1 MTDDE
6 MNTIRTNIA
15 AISTHNALRMHS
27 LRSIESME
35 QLSTGKKLSVSNP
48 NSSVHV
54 QSSKNTAALRSLEI
68 AARSINDAISLINSI
83 DVTASNI
90 QNSLIDMRT
99 VAMSESD
106 LLQNTYWGDKGKIC
120 DYFQQAS
127 EGIIDMVDGHSWN
140 GQNFMI
146 GGGENDH
153 TTTTLNFSFNAGG
166 SDTSDTIQI
175 ELKSFHPHSA
185 IDRDGNFWGDPTAPN
200 LPDLNKSAGTDTHV
214 YGDAALYHGM
224 QSRYFGLPNTGAPY
238 KEGHLHGDN
247 RDAIDHTIIQ
257 LDRAISGLTAER
269 ARLGSFLSRLGH
281 MADNVTNEILNKR
294 VRKSQIEDT
303 DVASQIAEFSKREI
317 LKQTSIAMLTQINRK
332 GSELLEL
339 LN

>member
-1 MTDDE
+1 

-35 QLSTGKKLSVSNP
+35 QLSTGKKLSVSRS

-54 QSSKNTAALRSLEI
+54 QSSSNTAALRSLEM
-68 AARSINDAISLINSI
+68 AARSINDAISLFNSI

-120 DYFQQAS
+120 DYFQQVE
-127 EGIIDMVDGHSWN
+127 EGIIDMVNGHSWN
-140 GQNFMI
+140 GQNFMT
-146 GGGENDH
+146 GGGENNH

-166 SDTSDTIQI
+166 SGTSDNIQI

-185 IDRDGNFWGDPTAPN
+185 IDRDGQFHGNPAAPN
-200 LPDLNKSAGTDTHV
+200 LPDLNKTAGTDTHV
-214 YGDAALYHGM
+214 YGDAALYHGHP
-224 QSRYFGLPNTGAPY
+224 LTGAPY

-247 RDAIDHTIIQ
+247 RNAIDHTIIQ

-269 ARLGSFLSRLGH
+269 ARLGSFLSRLSH
-281 MADNVTNEILNKR
+281 MADNVTDEILNAR
-294 VRKSQIEDT
+294 VHKSQIEDT
-303 DVASQIAEFSKREI
+303 DVARQIAEFSKREI
-317 LKQTSIAMLTQINRK
+317 LKQTSMAMLAQINRQ
-332 GSELLEL
+332 GSELIEL

>member
-1 MTDDE
+1 

-15 AISTHNALRMHS
+15 AVSTHNALRMHN
-27 LRSIESME
+27 LRSMEAME
-35 QLSTGKKLSVSNP
+35 QLSTGKRLSVSRS

-54 QSSKNTAALRSLEI
+54 QSSTNTAALRSLEM
-68 AARSINDAISLINSI
+68 AARNINDAISLFNSI

-90 QNSLIDMRT
+90 QNSLIDMKT

-106 LLQNTYWGDKGKIC
+106 LLQNTYFGDKGKIC
-120 DYFQQAS
+120 DYFQQAE
-127 EGIIDMVDGHSWN
+127 EGIIDMVNGHTWN

-146 GGGENDH
+146 GGGENNH

-166 SDTSDTIQI
+166 TDASDTIEI

-185 IDRDGNFWGDPTAPN
+185 IDRNGNFWGNPAAPN

-214 YGDAALYHGM
+214 YGDAALYHGS
-224 QSRYFGLPNTGAPY
+224 QGRHGFPDTGAPY

-269 ARLGSFLSRLGH
+269 ARLGGFISRLSH
-281 MADNVTNEILNKR
+281 MADNVTNEILNSR
-294 VRKSQIEDT
+294 VRKSQIEDI

-317 LKQTSIAMLTQINRK
+317 LKQTSMAMLTQINRR

-339 LN
+339 LH

>member
-1 MTDDE
+1 

-15 AISTHNALRMHS
+15 AISTHNALRMHN

-35 QLSTGKKLSVSNP
+35 QLSTGKKLSVGSP
-48 NSSVHV
+48 NSSVYV
-54 QSSKNTAALRSLEI
+54 QSSKNTAALRSLEM
-68 AARSINDAISLINSI
+68 ASRNINNAISLISSI

-90 QNSLIDMRT
+90 QNSLIGMRN

-120 DYFQQAS
+120 DYFQQAE
-127 EGIIDMVDGHSWN
+127 EGIIDMVNGHLWN
-140 GQNFMI
+140 GQNFMT
-146 GGGENDH
+146 GGGENNH
-153 TTTTLNFSFNAGG
+153 TTTTLNFAFNAGG
-166 SDTSDTIQI
+166 ADTSDTVQI

-185 IDRDGNFWGDPTAPN
+185 IDRDGLFWGDPDTPN

-214 YGDAALYHGM
+214 YGDAALFHGS
-224 QSRYFGLPNTGAPY
+224 QGRYGRPNTGAPY

-257 LDRAISGLTAER
+257 LDRAIDGLTAER
-269 ARLGSFLSRLGH
+269 ARLGGFLSRLSH
-281 MADNVTNEILNKR
+281 MADNVSGEILNTR

-303 DVASQIAEFSKREI
+303 DVASQIAEFSKRQI
-317 LKQTSIAMLTQINRK
+317 LKQTSMAMLTQINRK
-332 GSELLEL
+332 GSDLHEL

>member
-1 MTDDE
+1 

-15 AISTHNALRMHS
+15 AASTHNALRMHN

-35 QLSTGKKLSVSNP
+35 QLSTGKKLSISRS
-48 NSSVHV
+48 NSSVHI
-54 QSSKNTAALRSLEI
+54 QSGKNTAALRSLEM

-90 QNSLIDMRT
+90 QNSLTDMRT

-120 DYFQQAS
+120 DYFQEAE
-127 EGIIDMVDGHSWN
+127 EGIIDMVNGHSWN
-140 GQNFMI
+140 GQNFMT
-146 GGGENDH
+146 GGGENNH
-153 TTTTLNFSFNAGG
+153 TTTVLNFSFNAGG
-166 SDTSDTIQI
+166 SETSDNIQI

-185 IDRDGNFWGDPTAPN
+185 IDRDGQFWGNPAAPN

-214 YGDAALYHGM
+214 YGDAALYHGH
-224 QSRYFGLPNTGAPY
+224 PITGAPY
-238 KEGHLHGDN
+238 NEGHLHGDN
-247 RDAIDHTIIQ
+247 RNAIDHTIIQ
-257 LDRAISGLTAER
+257 LDRALSGLTAER
-269 ARLGSFLSRLGH
+269 ARLGGFLSRLSH
-281 MADNVTNEILNKR
+281 MADNVTNEILNTR

>member
-1 MTDDE
+1 

-15 AISTHNALRMHS
+15 AVSTHNALRMHN
-27 LRSIESME
+27 LRSMEAME
-35 QLSTGKKLSVSNP
+35 QLSTGKRLSVSRS

-54 QSSKNTAALRSLEI
+54 QSSTNTAALRSLEM
-68 AARSINDAISLINSI
+68 AARSINDAISLFNSI

-90 QNSLIDMRT
+90 QNSLIDMKT

-106 LLQNTYWGDKGKIC
+106 LLQNTYFGDKGKIC
-120 DYFQQAS
+120 DYFQQAE
-127 EGIIDMVDGHSWN
+127 EGIIDMVNGHTWN

-146 GGGENDH
+146 GGGENNH

-166 SDTSDTIQI
+166 TDASDTIEI

-185 IDRDGNFWGDPTAPN
+185 IDRNGNFWGNPAAPN

-214 YGDAALYHGM
+214 YGDAALYHGS
-224 QSRYFGLPNTGAPY
+224 QGRHGFPDTGAPY

-269 ARLGSFLSRLGH
+269 ARLGGFISRLSH
-281 MADNVTNEILNKR
+281 MADNVTNEILNSR
-294 VRKSQIEDT
+294 VRKSQIEDI

-317 LKQTSIAMLTQINRK
+317 LKQTSMAMLTQINRR

-339 LN
+339 LH

>member
-1 MTDDE
+1 M
-6 MNTIRTNIA
+6 
-15 AISTHNALRMHS
+15 
-27 LRSIESME
+27 
-35 QLSTGKKLSVSNP
+35 
-48 NSSVHV
+48 
-54 QSSKNTAALRSLEI
+54 
-68 AARSINDAISLINSI
+68 AARSINDAISLFNSI

-90 QNSLIDMRT
+90 QNSLIDMKT

-120 DYFQQAS
+120 DYFQQAE
-127 EGIIDMVDGHSWN
+127 EGIIDMVNGHTWN

-146 GGGENDH
+146 GGGENNH

-166 SDTSDTIQI
+166 TDASDTIEI

-185 IDRDGNFWGDPTAPN
+185 IDRNGNFWGDPAAPN

-214 YGDAALYHGM
+214 YGDAALYHGS
-224 QSRYFGLPNTGAPY
+224 QSRYFGNPNTGAPY

-269 ARLGSFLSRLGH
+269 ARLGGFISRLSH
-281 MADNVTNEILNKR
+281 MADNVTSEILNTR

-317 LKQTSIAMLTQINRK
+317 LKQTSMAMLTQINRK
-332 GSELLEL
+332 GLELLEL
-339 LN
+339 LH

>member
-1 MTDDE
+1 

-35 QLSTGKKLSVSNP
+35 QLSTGKKLSVSRS

-54 QSSKNTAALRSLEI
+54 QSSSNTAALRSLEM
-68 AARSINDAISLINSI
+68 AARSINDAISLFNSI

-120 DYFQQAS
+120 DYFQQVE

-140 GQNFMI
+140 GQNFMT
-146 GGGENDH
+146 GGGENNH

-166 SDTSDTIQI
+166 SDTSDNIQI

-185 IDRDGNFWGDPTAPN
+185 IDRNGQFHGNPAAPN
-200 LPDLNKSAGTDTHV
+200 LPDLNKTAGTDTHV
-214 YGDAALYHGM
+214 YGDAALYHGHP
-224 QSRYFGLPNTGAPY
+224 LTGAPY

-247 RDAIDHTIIQ
+247 RNAIDHTIIQ

-269 ARLGSFLSRLGH
+269 ARLGSFLSRLSH
-281 MADNVTNEILNKR
+281 MADNVTDEILNAR
-294 VRKSQIEDT
+294 VHKSQIEDT
-303 DVASQIAEFSKREI
+303 DVARQIAEFSKREI
-317 LKQTSIAMLTQINRK
+317 LKQTSMAMLAQINRQ
-332 GSELLEL
+332 GSELIEL

>member
-1 MTDDE
+1 

-35 QLSTGKKLSVSNP
+35 QLSTGKKLSVSRS

-54 QSSKNTAALRSLEI
+54 QSSSNTAALRSLEM
-68 AARSINDAISLINSI
+68 AARSIYDAISLFNSI

-120 DYFQQAS
+120 DYFQQVE
-127 EGIIDMVDGHSWN
+127 EGIIDMVNGHSWN
-140 GQNFMI
+140 GQNFMT
-146 GGGENDH
+146 GGGENNH

-166 SDTSDTIQI
+166 SDTSDNIQI

-185 IDRDGNFWGDPTAPN
+185 IDRDGQFHGNPAAPN
-200 LPDLNKSAGTDTHV
+200 LPDLNKTAGTDTHV
-214 YGDAALYHGM
+214 YGDAALYHGHP
-224 QSRYFGLPNTGAPY
+224 LTGAPY

-247 RDAIDHTIIQ
+247 RSAIDHTIIQ

-269 ARLGSFLSRLGH
+269 ARLGSFLSRLSH
-281 MADNVTNEILNKR
+281 MADNVTDEILNAR
-294 VRKSQIEDT
+294 VHKSQIEDT
-303 DVASQIAEFSKREI
+303 DVARQIAEFSKREI
-317 LKQTSIAMLTQINRK
+317 LKQTSMAMLAQINRQ
-332 GSELLEL
+332 GSELIEL

>member
-1 MTDDE
+1 

-35 QLSTGKKLSVSNP
+35 QLSTGKKLSVSRP

-54 QSSKNTAALRSLEI
+54 QSSKSTAALRSLEM
-68 AARSINDAISLINSI
+68 AARSINDAISLFNSI

-106 LLQNTYWGDKGKIC
+106 LLQNTYFGDKGKIC
-120 DYFQQAS
+120 DYFQEVE
-127 EGIIDMVDGHSWN
+127 EGIIDMVNGHTWN

-146 GGGENDH
+146 GGGENNH

-166 SDTSDTIQI
+166 SDTSDNIQI

-185 IDRDGNFWGDPTAPN
+185 IDRNGQFWGNPAAPN

-214 YGDAALYHGM
+214 YGDAALYHGH
-224 QSRYFGLPNTGAPY
+224 PVTGAPY
-238 KEGHLHGDN
+238 NEGHLHGDN

-269 ARLGSFLSRLGH
+269 ARLGGFLSRLSH
-281 MADNVTNEILNKR
+281 MADNVTNEILNTR
-294 VRKSQIEDT
+294 TRKSQIEDT
-303 DVASQIAEFSKREI
+303 DFAGQIAEFSKREI

>member
-1 MTDDE
+1 

-15 AISTHNALRMHS
+15 AATTHNALRMHN
-27 LRSIESME
+27 LRSIEAME
-35 QLSTGKKLSVSNP
+35 QLSTGKRLSVSRS

-54 QSSKNTAALRSLEI
+54 QSSTNTAALRSLEM
-68 AARSINDAISLINSI
+68 AARNINDAISLFNSI

-90 QNSLIDMRT
+90 QNSLIDMKT

-120 DYFQQAS
+120 DYFQQAE
-127 EGIIDMVDGHSWN
+127 EGIIDMVNGHTWN

-146 GGGENDH
+146 GGGENNH

-166 SDTSDTIQI
+166 TDASDTIEI

-185 IDRDGNFWGDPTAPN
+185 IDRNGNFWGNPAAPN

-214 YGDAALYHGM
+214 YGDAALYHGS
-224 QSRYFGLPNTGAPY
+224 QGRHGFPDTGAPY

-269 ARLGSFLSRLGH
+269 ARLGGFISRLSH
-281 MADNVTNEILNKR
+281 MADSVTNEILNTR

-317 LKQTSIAMLTQINRK
+317 LKQTSMAMLTQINRR

-339 LN
+339 LH

>member
-1 MTDDE
+1 

-15 AISTHNALRMHS
+15 AVSTHNALRMHN
-27 LRSIESME
+27 LRSMEAME
-35 QLSTGKKLSVSNP
+35 QLSTGKRLSVSRS

-54 QSSKNTAALRSLEI
+54 QSSTNTAALRSLEM
-68 AARSINDAISLINSI
+68 AARSINDAISLFNSI

-90 QNSLIDMRT
+90 QNSLIDMKT

-120 DYFQQAS
+120 DYFQQAE
-127 EGIIDMVDGHSWN
+127 EGIIDMVNGHTWN

-146 GGGENDH
+146 GGGENNH

-166 SDTSDTIQI
+166 TDASDTIEI

-185 IDRDGNFWGDPTAPN
+185 IDRNGNFWGNPAAPN

-214 YGDAALYHGM
+214 YGDAALYHGS
-224 QSRYFGLPNTGAPY
+224 QGRHGFPDTGAPY

-269 ARLGSFLSRLGH
+269 ARLGGFISRLSH
-281 MADNVTNEILNKR
+281 MADNVTNEILNSR
-294 VRKSQIEDT
+294 VRKSQIEDI

-317 LKQTSIAMLTQINRK
+317 LKQTSMAMLTQINRR

-339 LN
+339 LH

>member
-1 MTDDE
+1 

-15 AISTHNALRMHS
+15 AATTHNALRMHN
-27 LRSIESME
+27 LRSIEAME
-35 QLSTGKKLSVSNP
+35 QLSTGKRLSVSRS

-54 QSSKNTAALRSLEI
+54 QSSTNTAALRSLEM
-68 AARSINDAISLINSI
+68 AARNINDAISLFNSI

-90 QNSLIDMRT
+90 QNSLIDMKT

-120 DYFQQAS
+120 DYFQQAE
-127 EGIIDMVDGHSWN
+127 EGIIDMVNGHTWN

-146 GGGENDH
+146 GGGENNH

-166 SDTSDTIQI
+166 TDASDTIEI

-185 IDRDGNFWGDPTAPN
+185 IDRNGNFWGNPAAPN

-214 YGDAALYHGM
+214 YGDAALYHGS
-224 QSRYFGLPNTGAPY
+224 QGRHGFPDTGAPY

-269 ARLGSFLSRLGH
+269 ARLGGFISRLSH
-281 MADNVTNEILNKR
+281 MADNVTNEILNTR

-303 DVASQIAEFSKREI
+303 DVASQVAEFSKREI
-317 LKQTSIAMLTQINRK
+317 LKQTSMAMLTQINRK

-339 LN
+339 IN

>member
-1 MTDDE
+1 

-15 AISTHNALRMHS
+15 AISTQNALRMHN
-27 LRSIESME
+27 LRSMESME
-35 QLSTGKKLSVSNP
+35 QLSTGKKLAVSRS

-54 QSSKNTAALRSLEI
+54 QSSKNTAALRSLEM
-68 AARSINDAISLINSI
+68 ASRSINNAISLINSI

-106 LLQNTYWGDKGKIC
+106 LLLNTYWGDKGKIC
-120 DYFQQAS
+120 DYFQQVE
-127 EGIIDMVDGHSWN
+127 EGIIDMANGHSWN

-146 GGGENDH
+146 GGGENNH
-153 TTTTLNFSFNAGG
+153 TTTTLSFAFNAGG
-166 SDTSDTIQI
+166 ADTSDTVQI

-185 IDRDGNFWGDPTAPN
+185 IDRDGQFWGNPAAPN
-200 LPDLNKSAGTDTHV
+200 FPDLNKSAGTDTHV
-214 YGDAALYHGM
+214 YGDAALYHGHP
-224 QSRYFGLPNTGAPY
+224 LTGAPY

-247 RDAIDHTIIQ
+247 RDAIDHAIIQ
-257 LDRAISGLTAER
+257 LDRAIDGITAER
-269 ARLGSFLSRLGH
+269 ARLGGFLSRLSH
-281 MADNVTNEILNKR
+281 MADNVSGEILNSR

-317 LKQTSIAMLTQINRK
+317 LKQTSMAMLTQINRK
-332 GSELLEL
+332 GSDLLEL

>member
-1 MTDDE
+1 

-15 AISTHNALRMHS
+15 AVSTHNALRMHN
-27 LRSIESME
+27 LRSMEAME
-35 QLSTGKKLSVSNP
+35 QLSTGKRLSVSRS

-54 QSSKNTAALRSLEI
+54 QSGTNTAALRGLEM
-68 AARSINDAISLINSI
+68 AARNINDAISLFNSI

-90 QNSLIDMRT
+90 QNSLIDMKT

-120 DYFQQAS
+120 DYFQQAE
-127 EGIIDMVDGHSWN
+127 EGIIDMVNGHTWN

-146 GGGENDH
+146 GGGENNH

-166 SDTSDTIQI
+166 TDATDTIEI

-185 IDRDGNFWGDPTAPN
+185 IDRDGNFWGNPAAPN

-214 YGDAALYHGM
+214 YGDAALYHGS
-224 QSRYFGLPNTGAPY
+224 QGRHGFPDTGAPY

-269 ARLGSFLSRLGH
+269 ARLGGFISRLSH
-281 MADNVTNEILNKR
+281 MADNVTNEILNSR
-294 VRKSQIEDT
+294 VRKSQIEDI

-317 LKQTSIAMLTQINRK
+317 LKQTSMAMLTQINRR

-339 LN
+339 LH

>member
-1 MTDDE
+1 

-15 AISTHNALRMHS
+15 AVSTHNALRMHN
-27 LRSIESME
+27 LRSIEAME
-35 QLSTGKKLSVSNP
+35 QLSTGKRPSTSRS

-54 QSSKNTAALRSLEI
+54 QSSTNTAALRSLEM
-68 AARSINDAISLINSI
+68 AARNINDAISLFNSI

-90 QNSLIDMRT
+90 QNSLIDMKT

-106 LLQNTYWGDKGKIC
+106 LLQNTYFGDKGKIC
-120 DYFQQAS
+120 DYFQQAE
-127 EGIIDMVDGHSWN
+127 EGIIDMVNGHTWN

-146 GGGENDH
+146 GGGENNH

-166 SDTSDTIQI
+166 TDASDTIEI

-185 IDRDGNFWGDPTAPN
+185 IDRNGNFWGNPAAPN

-214 YGDAALYHGM
+214 YGDAALYHGS
-224 QSRYFGLPNTGAPY
+224 QGRHGFPDTGAPY

-269 ARLGSFLSRLGH
+269 ARLGGFISRLSH
-281 MADNVTNEILNKR
+281 MADNVTNEILNTR

-317 LKQTSIAMLTQINRK
+317 LKQTSMAMLTQINRK

>member
-1 MTDDE
+1 

-15 AISTHNALRMHS
+15 AVSTHNALRMHN
-27 LRSIESME
+27 LRSMEAME
-35 QLSTGKKLSVSNP
+35 QLSTGKRLSVSRS

-54 QSSKNTAALRSLEI
+54 QSSTNTAALRSLEM
-68 AARSINDAISLINSI
+68 AARNINDAISLFNSI

-90 QNSLIDMRT
+90 QNSLIDMKT

-106 LLQNTYWGDKGKIC
+106 LLQNTYFGDKGKIC
-120 DYFQQAS
+120 DYFQQAE
-127 EGIIDMVDGHSWN
+127 EGIIDMVNGHTWN

-146 GGGENDH
+146 GGGENNH

-166 SDTSDTIQI
+166 TDASDTIEI

-185 IDRDGNFWGDPTAPN
+185 IDRNGNFWGNPAAPN

-214 YGDAALYHGM
+214 YGDAALYHGS
-224 QSRYFGLPNTGAPY
+224 QGRHGFPDTGAPY

-269 ARLGSFLSRLGH
+269 ARLGGFISRLSH
-281 MADNVTNEILNKR
+281 MADNVTNEILNSR
-294 VRKSQIEDT
+294 VRKSQIEDI

-317 LKQTSIAMLTQINRK
+317 LKQTSMAMLTQINRK

>member
-1 MTDDE
+1 

-27 LRSIESME
+27 LRSIASME
-35 QLSTGKKLSVSNP
+35 QLSTGKKVSVGQP

-54 QSSKNTAALRSLEI
+54 QSSKNTAELRSLEM
-68 AARSINDAISLINSI
+68 AVRSINDAISLFNSI

-106 LLQNTYWGDKGKIC
+106 LLQNTYFGDKGKIC
-120 DYFQQAS
+120 DYFQEAE
-127 EGIIDMVDGHSWN
+127 EGIIDMVNGHSWN
-140 GQNFMI
+140 GQNFMT
-146 GGGENDH
+146 GGGENNH
-153 TTTTLNFSFNAGG
+153 TTTTLNFAFNAGG
-166 SDTSDTIQI
+166 SDTSDMIQI

-185 IDRDGNFWGDPTAPN
+185 IDRDGNFWGDPAAPN

-214 YGDAALYHGM
+214 YGDAALYHGS
-224 QSRYFGLPNTGAPY
+224 QGRHGFPNTLAPY
-238 KEGHLHGDN
+238 NEGHLHGDN
-247 RDAIDHTIIQ
+247 RAAIDHTIIQ

-269 ARLGSFLSRLGH
+269 ARLGGFLSRLSH
-281 MADNVTNEILNKR
+281 MADNVTSEILNTR

-317 LKQTSIAMLTQINRK
+317 LKQTSMAMLTQINRS
-332 GSELLEL
+332 GSELIEL

>member
-1 MTDDE
+1 
-6 MNTIRTNIA
+6 MNTIRTNIT
-15 AISTHNALRMHS
+15 AISTQNALRMHN

-35 QLSTGKKLSVSNP
+35 QLSTGKKLSVSRS

-54 QSSKNTAALRSLEI
+54 QSSTNTAALRSLEM

-90 QNSLIDMRT
+90 QNSLRDMRT

-120 DYFQQAS
+120 DYFQEAE
-127 EGIIDMVDGHSWN
+127 EGIIDMVNGHSWN
-140 GQNFMI
+140 GQNFMT
-146 GGGENDH
+146 GGGENNH

-166 SDTSDTIQI
+166 SDTSDNIQI

-185 IDRDGNFWGDPTAPN
+185 IDRDGQFWGNPAAPN

-214 YGDAALYHGM
+214 YGDAALYHGHAV
-224 QSRYFGLPNTGAPY
+224 TGAPY
-238 KEGHLHGDN
+238 NEGHLHGDN

-269 ARLGSFLSRLGH
+269 ARLGGFLSRLSH
-281 MADNVTNEILNKR
+281 MADNVTDEILNTR

-303 DVASQIAEFSKREI
+303 DVANQIAEFSKREI

>member
-1 MTDDE
+1 

-15 AISTHNALRMHS
+15 AISTQNALRMHS

-35 QLSTGKKLSVSNP
+35 QLSTGKKLSVSKS
-48 NSSVHV
+48 NSTVHV
-54 QSSKNTAALRSLEI
+54 QATKNTAALRSLEM
-68 AARSINDAISLINSI
+68 AARSINDAISLFNSI

-120 DYFQQAS
+120 DYFQEAE
-127 EGIIDMVDGHSWN
+127 EGIIDMVNGHSWN
-140 GQNFMI
+140 GQNFMV

-153 TTTTLNFSFNAGG
+153 TTTTLTFSFNAGG
-166 SDTSDTIQI
+166 SEASDNIQI
-175 ELKSFHPHSA
+175 DLKSFHPHSA
-185 IDRDGNFWGDPTAPN
+185 IDRDGQFWGNPAAPN

-214 YGDAALYHGM
+214 YGDAALYHGHP
-224 QSRYFGLPNTGAPY
+224 LTGAPY
-238 KEGHLHGDN
+238 NEGHLHGDN

-269 ARLGSFLSRLGH
+269 ARLGSFLSRLSH
-281 MADNVTNEILNKR
+281 MADNVTDEILNAR
-294 VRKSQIEDT
+294 VHKSQIEDT
-303 DVASQIAEFSKREI
+303 DVARQIAEFSKREI
-317 LKQTSIAMLTQINRK
+317 LKQTSMAMLAQINRQ
-332 GSELLEL
+332 GSELIEL

>member
-1 MTDDE
+1 

-15 AISTHNALRMHS
+15 AVSTHNALRMHN
-27 LRSIESME
+27 LRSIEAME
-35 QLSTGKKLSVSNP
+35 QLSTGKRLSASRS

-54 QSSKNTAALRSLEI
+54 QSSTNTAALRSLEM
-68 AARSINDAISLINSI
+68 AARSINDAISLFNSI

-90 QNSLIDMRT
+90 QNSLIDMKT

-120 DYFQQAS
+120 DYFQQAE
-127 EGIIDMVDGHSWN
+127 EGIIDMVNGHTWN

-146 GGGENDH
+146 GGGENNH

-166 SDTSDTIQI
+166 TDATDTIEI

-185 IDRDGNFWGDPTAPN
+185 IDRNGNFWGNPAAPN

-214 YGDAALYHGM
+214 YGDAALYHGS
-224 QSRYFGLPNTGAPY
+224 QGRHGFPDTGAPY

-269 ARLGSFLSRLGH
+269 ARLGGFISRLSH
-281 MADNVTNEILNKR
+281 MADNVTSEILNTR

-317 LKQTSIAMLTQINRK
+317 LKQTSMAMLTQINRK

-339 LN
+339 IN

>member
-1 MTDDE
+1 

-15 AISTHNALRMHS
+15 AASTHNALRMHN

-35 QLSTGKKLSVSNP
+35 QLSTGKKLSISRS
-48 NSSVHV
+48 NSSVHI
-54 QSSKNTAALRSLEI
+54 QSGKNTAALRSLEM

-90 QNSLIDMRT
+90 QNSLTDMRT

-106 LLQNTYWGDKGKIC
+106 LLQNTYWGDKDKIC
-120 DYFQQAS
+120 DYFQEAE
-127 EGIIDMVDGHSWN
+127 EGIIDMVNGHSWN
-140 GQNFMI
+140 GQNFMT
-146 GGGENDH
+146 GGGENNH
-153 TTTTLNFSFNAGG
+153 TTTVLNFSFNAGG
-166 SDTSDTIQI
+166 SETSDNIQI

-185 IDRDGNFWGDPTAPN
+185 IDRDGQFWGNPAAPN

-214 YGDAALYHGM
+214 YGDAALYHGH
-224 QSRYFGLPNTGAPY
+224 PITGAPY
-238 KEGHLHGDN
+238 NEGHLHGDN
-247 RDAIDHTIIQ
+247 RNAIDHTIIQ
-257 LDRAISGLTAER
+257 LDRALSGLTAER
-269 ARLGSFLSRLGH
+269 ARLGGFLSRLSH
-281 MADNVTNEILNKR
+281 MADNVTNEILNTR

>member
-1 MTDDE
+1 

-15 AISTHNALRMHS
+15 AVSTHNALRMHN
-27 LRSIESME
+27 LRSMEAME
-35 QLSTGKKLSVSNP
+35 QLSTGKRPSVSRS

-54 QSSKNTAALRSLEI
+54 QSSTNTAALRSLEM
-68 AARSINDAISLINSI
+68 AARNINDAISLFNSI

-90 QNSLIDMRT
+90 QNSLIDMKT

-106 LLQNTYWGDKGKIC
+106 LLQNTYFGDKGKIC
-120 DYFQQAS
+120 DYFQQAE
-127 EGIIDMVDGHSWN
+127 EGIIDMVNGHTWN

-146 GGGENDH
+146 GGGENNH

-166 SDTSDTIQI
+166 TDASDTIEI

-185 IDRDGNFWGDPTAPN
+185 IDRNGNFWGNPAAPN

-214 YGDAALYHGM
+214 YGDAALYHGS
-224 QSRYFGLPNTGAPY
+224 QGRHGFPDTGAPY

-269 ARLGSFLSRLGH
+269 ARLGGFISRLSH
-281 MADNVTNEILNKR
+281 MADNVTNEILNTR

-317 LKQTSIAMLTQINRK
+317 LKQTSMAMLTQINRK

>member
-1 MTDDE
+1 

-15 AISTHNALRMHS
+15 AVSTHNALRMHN
-27 LRSIESME
+27 LRSIEAME
-35 QLSTGKKLSVSNP
+35 QLSTGKRLSASRS

-54 QSSKNTAALRSLEI
+54 QSSTNTAALRSLEM
-68 AARSINDAISLINSI
+68 ASRSINDAISLFNSI

-90 QNSLIDMRT
+90 QNSLIDMKT

-120 DYFQQAS
+120 DYFQQAE
-127 EGIIDMVDGHSWN
+127 EGIIDMVNGHTWN

-146 GGGENDH
+146 GGGENNH

-166 SDTSDTIQI
+166 TDASDTIEI

-185 IDRDGNFWGDPTAPN
+185 IDRNGNFWGNPAAPN

-214 YGDAALYHGM
+214 YGDAALYHGS
-224 QSRYFGLPNTGAPY
+224 QGRHGFPDTGAPY

-269 ARLGSFLSRLGH
+269 ARLGGFISRLSH
-281 MADNVTNEILNKR
+281 IADNVTNEILNTR
-294 VRKSQIEDT
+294 ARKSQIEDT
-303 DVASQIAEFSKREI
+303 DVASQVAEFSKREI
-317 LKQTSIAMLTQINRK
+317 LKQTSMAMLTQINRR
-332 GSELLEL
+332 GSELIEL

>member
-1 MTDDE
+1 

-15 AISTHNALRMHS
+15 AASTHNALRMHN

-35 QLSTGKKLSVSNP
+35 QLSTGKKLSISRS
-48 NSSVHV
+48 NSSVHI
-54 QSSKNTAALRSLEI
+54 QSGKNTAALRSLEM

-90 QNSLIDMRT
+90 QNSLTDMRT

-120 DYFQQAS
+120 DYFQEAE
-127 EGIIDMVDGHSWN
+127 EGIIDMVNGHSWN
-140 GQNFMI
+140 GQNFMT
-146 GGGENDH
+146 GGGENNH
-153 TTTTLNFSFNAGG
+153 TTTVLNFSFNAGG
-166 SDTSDTIQI
+166 SETSDNIQI

-185 IDRDGNFWGDPTAPN
+185 IDRDGQFWGNPAAPN
-200 LPDLNKSAGTDTHV
+200 LPDLNKSAGSDTHV
-214 YGDAALYHGM
+214 YGDAALYHGH
-224 QSRYFGLPNTGAPY
+224 PITGAPY
-238 KEGHLHGDN
+238 NEGHLHGDN
-247 RDAIDHTIIQ
+247 RNAIDHTIIQ
-257 LDRAISGLTAER
+257 LDRALSGLTAER
-269 ARLGSFLSRLGH
+269 ARLGGFLSRLSH
-281 MADNVTNEILNKR
+281 MADNVTNEILNTR

>member
-120 DYFQQAS
+120 DYFQQVE

-140 GQNFMI
+140 GQNFMT
-146 GGGENDH
+146 GGGENNH

-166 SDTSDTIQI
+166 SDTSDNIQI

-185 IDRDGNFWGDPTAPN
+185 IDRDGQFHGNPAAPN
-200 LPDLNKSAGTDTHV
+200 LPDLNKTAGTDTHV
-214 YGDAALYHGM
+214 YGDAALYHGHP
-224 QSRYFGLPNTGAPY
+224 LTGAPY

-269 ARLGSFLSRLGH
+269 ARLGGFLSRLSH
-281 MADNVTNEILNKR
+281 MADNVTIVILNSR

-303 DVASQIAEFSKREI
+303 DVASQVAEFSKREI

>member
-1 MTDDE
+1 

-15 AISTHNALRMHS
+15 AVSTHNALRMHN
-27 LRSIESME
+27 LRSMEAME
-35 QLSTGKKLSVSNP
+35 QLSTGKRLSVSRS

-54 QSSKNTAALRSLEI
+54 QSSTNTAALRSLEM
-68 AARSINDAISLINSI
+68 AARSINDAISLFNSI

-90 QNSLIDMRT
+90 QNSLIDMKT

-120 DYFQQAS
+120 DYFQQAE
-127 EGIIDMVDGHSWN
+127 EGIIDMVNGHTWN

-146 GGGENDH
+146 GGGENNH

-166 SDTSDTIQI
+166 TDATDTIEI

-185 IDRDGNFWGDPTAPN
+185 IDRNGNFWGNPAAPN

-214 YGDAALYHGM
+214 YGDAALYHGS
-224 QSRYFGLPNTGAPY
+224 QGRHGFPDTGAPY

-269 ARLGSFLSRLGH
+269 ARLGGFISRLSH
-281 MADNVTNEILNKR
+281 MADNVTNEILNSR
-294 VRKSQIEDT
+294 VRKSQIEDI

-317 LKQTSIAMLTQINRK
+317 LKQTSMAMLTQINRR

-339 LN
+339 LH

>member
-1 MTDDE
+1 

-15 AISTHNALRMHS
+15 AVSTHNALRMHN
-27 LRSIESME
+27 LRSMEAME
-35 QLSTGKKLSVSNP
+35 QLSTGKRLSVSRS

-54 QSSKNTAALRSLEI
+54 QSGTNTAALRGLEM
-68 AARSINDAISLINSI
+68 AARNINDAISLFNSI

-90 QNSLIDMRT
+90 QNSLIDMKT

-120 DYFQQAS
+120 DYFQQAE
-127 EGIIDMVDGHSWN
+127 EGIIDMVNGHTWN

-146 GGGENDH
+146 GGGENNH

-166 SDTSDTIQI
+166 TDASDTIEI

-185 IDRDGNFWGDPTAPN
+185 IDRNGNFWGNPAAPN

-214 YGDAALYHGM
+214 YGDAALYHGS
-224 QSRYFGLPNTGAPY
+224 QRRHGFPDTGAPY

-269 ARLGSFLSRLGH
+269 ARLGGFISRLSH
-281 MADNVTNEILNKR
+281 MADNVTNEILNSR
-294 VRKSQIEDT
+294 VRKSQIEDI

-317 LKQTSIAMLTQINRK
+317 LKQTSMAMLTQINRR

-339 LN
+339 LH

>member
-1 MTDDE
+1 MTTNT

-15 AISTHNALRMHS
+15 AVSTHNALRMHN
-27 LRSIESME
+27 LRSIEAME
-35 QLSTGKKLSVSNP
+35 QLSTGKRPSTSRS

-54 QSSKNTAALRSLEI
+54 QSSTNTAALRSLEM
-68 AARSINDAISLINSI
+68 AARNINDAISLFNSI

-90 QNSLIDMRT
+90 QNSLIDMKT

-106 LLQNTYWGDKGKIC
+106 LLQNTYFGDKGKIC
-120 DYFQQAS
+120 DYFQEVE
-127 EGIIDMVDGHSWN
+127 EGIIDMVNGHTWN

-146 GGGENDH
+146 GGGENNH

-166 SDTSDTIQI
+166 SDTSDNIQI

-185 IDRDGNFWGDPTAPN
+185 IDRNGQFWGNPAAPN

-214 YGDAALYHGM
+214 YGDAALYHGH
-224 QSRYFGLPNTGAPY
+224 PVTGAPY
-238 KEGHLHGDN
+238 NEGHLHGDN

-269 ARLGSFLSRLGH
+269 ARLGGFLSRLSH
-281 MADNVTNEILNKR
+281 MADNVTNEILNTR
-294 VRKSQIEDT
+294 TRKSQIEDT
-303 DVASQIAEFSKREI
+303 DFAGQIAEFSKREI

-339 LN
+339 LH

>member
-1 MTDDE
+1 

-35 QLSTGKKLSVSNP
+35 QLSTGKKLSVSRS

-54 QSSKNTAALRSLEI
+54 QSSSNTAALRSLEM
-68 AARSINDAISLINSI
+68 AARSINDAISLFNSI

-120 DYFQQAS
+120 DYFQQVE
-127 EGIIDMVDGHSWN
+127 EGIIDMVNGHSWN
-140 GQNFMI
+140 GQNFMT
-146 GGGENDH
+146 GGGENNH

-166 SDTSDTIQI
+166 SDTSDNIQI

-185 IDRDGNFWGDPTAPN
+185 IDRDGQFHGNPAAPN
-200 LPDLNKSAGTDTHV
+200 LPDLNKTAGTDTHV
-214 YGDAALYHGM
+214 YGDAALYHGHP
-224 QSRYFGLPNTGAPY
+224 LTGAPY

-247 RDAIDHTIIQ
+247 RNAIDHTIIQ

-269 ARLGSFLSRLGH
+269 ARLGSFLSRLSH
-281 MADNVTNEILNKR
+281 MADNVTDEILNAR
-294 VRKSQIEDT
+294 VHKSQIEDT
-303 DVASQIAEFSKREI
+303 DVARQIAEFSKREI
-317 LKQTSIAMLTQINRK
+317 LKQTSMAMLAQINRQ
-332 GSELLEL
+332 GSELIEL

>member
-1 MTDDE
+1 

-15 AISTHNALRMHS
+15 AVSTHNALRMHN
-27 LRSIESME
+27 LRSMEAME
-35 QLSTGKKLSVSNP
+35 QLSTGKRLSVSRS

-54 QSSKNTAALRSLEI
+54 QSSTNTAALRSLEM
-68 AARSINDAISLINSI
+68 AARSINDAISLFNSI

-90 QNSLIDMRT
+90 QNSLIDMKT

-106 LLQNTYWGDKGKIC
+106 LLQNTYFGDKGKIC
-120 DYFQQAS
+120 DYFQQAE
-127 EGIIDMVDGHSWN
+127 EGIIDMVNGHTWN

-146 GGGENDH
+146 GGGENNH

-166 SDTSDTIQI
+166 TDASDTIEI

-185 IDRDGNFWGDPTAPN
+185 IDRNGNFWGNPAAPN

-214 YGDAALYHGM
+214 YGDAALYHGS
-224 QSRYFGLPNTGAPY
+224 QGRHGFPDTGAPY

-269 ARLGSFLSRLGH
+269 ARLGGFISRLSH
-281 MADNVTNEILNKR
+281 MADNVTNEILNTR

-317 LKQTSIAMLTQINRK
+317 LKQASMAMLTQINRR

-339 LN
+339 IN

>member
-1 MTDDE
+1 

-35 QLSTGKKLSVSNP
+35 QLSTGKKLSVSRS

-54 QSSKNTAALRSLEI
+54 QSSSNTAALRSLEM
-68 AARSINDAISLINSI
+68 AARSINDAISLFNSI

-120 DYFQQAS
+120 DYFQQVE
-127 EGIIDMVDGHSWN
+127 EGIIDMVNGHSWN
-140 GQNFMI
+140 GQNFMT
-146 GGGENDH
+146 GGGENNH

-166 SDTSDTIQI
+166 SDNSDNIQI

-185 IDRDGNFWGDPTAPN
+185 IDRDGQFHGNPAAPN
-200 LPDLNKSAGTDTHV
+200 LPDLNKTAGTDTHV
-214 YGDAALYHGM
+214 YGDAALYHGHP
-224 QSRYFGLPNTGAPY
+224 LTGAPY

-247 RDAIDHTIIQ
+247 RNAIDHTIIQ

-269 ARLGSFLSRLGH
+269 ARLGSFLSRLSH
-281 MADNVTNEILNKR
+281 MADNVTDEILNAR

-303 DVASQIAEFSKREI
+303 DVARQIAEFSKREI
-317 LKQTSIAMLTQINRK
+317 LKQTSMAMLAQINRQ
-332 GSELLEL
+332 GSELIEL

>member
-1 MTDDE
+1 
-6 MNTIRTNIA
+6 
-15 AISTHNALRMHS
+15 
-27 LRSIESME
+27 
-35 QLSTGKKLSVSNP
+35 
-48 NSSVHV
+48 
-54 QSSKNTAALRSLEI
+54 
-68 AARSINDAISLINSI
+68 
-83 DVTASNI
+83 VTASNI

-120 DYFQQAS
+120 DYFQQVE
-127 EGIIDMVDGHSWN
+127 EGIIDMVNGHSWN
-140 GQNFMI
+140 GQNFMT
-146 GGGENDH
+146 GGGENNH

-166 SDTSDTIQI
+166 SDTSDNIQI

-185 IDRDGNFWGDPTAPN
+185 IDRDGQFHGNPAAPN
-200 LPDLNKSAGTDTHV
+200 LPDLNKTAGTDTHV
-214 YGDAALYHGM
+214 YGDAALYHGHP
-224 QSRYFGLPNTGAPY
+224 LTGAPY

-269 ARLGSFLSRLGH
+269 ARLGGFLSRLSH
-281 MADNVTNEILNKR
+281 MADNVTNEILNSR

-303 DVASQIAEFSKREI
+303 DVASQVAEFSKREI

>member
-1 MTDDE
+1 

-15 AISTHNALRMHS
+15 AVSTHNALRMHN
-27 LRSIESME
+27 LRSMEAME
-35 QLSTGKKLSVSNP
+35 QLSTGKRLSVSRS

-54 QSSKNTAALRSLEI
+54 QSSTNTAALRSLEM
-68 AARSINDAISLINSI
+68 AARNINDAISLFNSI

-90 QNSLIDMRT
+90 QNSLIDMKT

-106 LLQNTYWGDKGKIC
+106 LLQNTYFGDKGKIC
-120 DYFQQAS
+120 DYFQQAE
-127 EGIIDMVDGHSWN
+127 EGIIDMVNGHTWN

-146 GGGENDH
+146 GGGENNH

-166 SDTSDTIQI
+166 TDASDTIEI

-185 IDRDGNFWGDPTAPN
+185 IDRNGNFWGNPAAPN

-214 YGDAALYHGM
+214 YGDAALYHGS
-224 QSRYFGLPNTGAPY
+224 QGRHGFPDTGAPY

-269 ARLGSFLSRLGH
+269 ARLGGFISRLSH
-281 MADNVTNEILNKR
+281 MADNVTNEILNTR

-317 LKQTSIAMLTQINRK
+317 LKQTSMAMLTQINRR

-339 LN
+339 LH